1 MLHGFWQSERGFS
14 LMEVL
19 YVIII
24 MGIVMTAGMSIWL
37 GAIES
42 RKVDSATNQLVADLR
57 QAHTRAINRLA
68 VQTVTL
74 TAGNSE
80 YTVPGGTTYDL
91 DNDPDEDVISV
102 AAAST
107 IVFTADGE
115 AQVTG
120 AGLEGNPITV
130 RVTNNAVKNHTIEI
144 NPITSRIE
152 VDGIEVDG

>member
-1 MLHGFWQSERGFS
+1 
-14 LMEVL
+14 
-19 YVIII
+19 
-24 MGIVMTAGMSIWL
+24 MGIVTTAGMSIWL

-80 YTVPGGTTYDL
+80 YTLPGGATEDL
-91 DNDPDEDVISV
+91 DNDPDPDGDVISV